1 MGTDA
6 KIPPYPSAP
15 PTSQPGRRPDSE
27 DDENRY
33 YRNVPFASS
42 DYVPWVFGRLRLGNA
57 NLDRMRSSGV
67 PVLRSHNGDSPVG
80 DVTRVSKEPMT
91 GLWRS
96 DWRLPKIEANGRTFQ
111 QMDAGILRGISVGGK
126 LDFNSIVVDNEGEVD
141 DLDDL
146 LLTADFELIE
156 ESLTPIPAD
165 VRAGIDREAGS
176 FVFRDGQLFD
186 LLISPDSIR
195 SPESTVL
202 RNHVGDLMRQHNEN
216 LSLRR
221 REAAMTTQT
230 QIPPDVLER
239 AVNEAVARNE
249 ALKALTDLP
258 GQIAKLNESAEA
270 ESKANMEYRAKLDR
284 LQFQP
289 SGPVLQMANWNPAND
304 ALNIGRI
311 LQLTADREMGFPQ
324 LDRSTST
331 LEESFLERQELAAP
345 DRATVARVPFEA
357 VMERSRQRLIQRT
370 ALSDAAGARPSMVN
384 ILGNAGLLF
393 NDYAPILGAMD
404 VRMGLRGSQKVPFF
418 TAQGT
423 AAGAAEAADIP
434 ITTYTMDNT
443 DLLPVSI
450 ASAFDLSSSLQAADE
465 GTFESLVDFA
475 IFSVCNDEMTDQ
487 VLDGGGATANEIAG
501 LWGRVSTATPDH
513 QVEYGAAQTDFGR
526 ADILT
531 CKNLVDLAKTDGG
544 PGQWILGTSLYNL
557 AENTLRGGAS
567 SERYLL
573 ENMMMENRMVH
584 HYADFAPSSVNDPGM
599 FAKLDRCTLLVWGDS
614 FQLQE
619 IPVRARKSEYK
630 MVVESNLAVV
640 QPNHNLARI
649 ARS

>member
-1 MGTDA
+1 MATDT
-6 KIPPYPSAP
+6 KVPPYPDAP
-15 PTSQPGRRPDSE
+15 PTSQPGRKPDRE
-27 DDENRY
+27 DDENRFY
-33 YRNVPFASS
+33 DGVTFASDS
-42 DYVPWVFGRLRLGNA
+42 YVPWVFGKLRLGKC
-57 NLDRMRSSGV
+57 DTSRMQESGC
-67 PVLRSHNGDSPVG
+67 PVLRNHIPDRLVG
-80 DVTRVSKEPMT
+80 AVLTVGKLG

-96 DWRLPKIEANGRTFQ
+96 DWRLPKIPANAETFSWL
-111 QMDAGILRGISVGGK
+111 DSGIMRGISVGGRLNLDTLIMDNEKYADK
-126 LDFNSIVVDNEGEVD
+126 LDEALFTCDWQLVEQ
-141 DLDDL
+141 
-146 LLTADFELIE
+146 
-156 ESLTPIPAD
+156 SLTGIPAD
-165 VRAGIDREAGS
+165 TQATVDRMLADVVQRDAPA
-176 FVFRDGQLFD
+176 VFDT
-186 LLISPDSIR
+186 LISPEGIFTTATPDLQR
-195 SPESTVL
+195 KVEAL
-202 RNHVGDLMRQHNEN
+202 RQTHNAAI
-216 LSLRR
+216 LRR
-221 REAAMTTQT
+221 REEAMTTAS
-230 QIPPDVLER
+230 QIPPDILEK
-239 AVNEAVARNE
+239 AVNERLAGESAVKRLAVLEE
-249 ALKALTDLP
+249 AN
-258 GQIAKLNESAEA
+258 AKLTADLEA
-270 ESKANMEYRAKLDR
+270 ESKRNMEARNEFKKI
-284 LQFQP
+284 QFQP
-289 SGPVLQMANWNPAND
+289 GGRVLQLDNWTLAND

-345 DRATVARVPFEA
+345 DRSTVARVPFEA

-384 ILGNAGLLF
+384 ILGDAGLLF
-393 NDYAPILGAMD
+393 NDFAPILAAMD
-404 VRMGLRGSQKVPFF
+404 MRMGLRGSQKVPFF
-418 TAQGT
+418 TSQGS
-423 AAGAAEAADIP
+423 ALGAAEGADIP
-434 ITTYTMDNT
+434 ITTYVMDNT
-443 DLLPVSI
+443 DLLPISI

-475 IFSVCNDEMTDQ
+475 IFSVCNDEMTAQ

-513 QVEYGAAQTDFGR
+513 QVEYGAAATDFGR

-544 PGQWILGTSLYNL
+544 PGQWVLGTSLYNL

-573 ENMMMENRMVH
+573 ENSMMENRMVH

-614 FQLQE
+614 FALQE

-630 MVVESNLAVV
+630 MVVECNLAVV
-640 QPNHNLARI
+640 QPDHNLARI